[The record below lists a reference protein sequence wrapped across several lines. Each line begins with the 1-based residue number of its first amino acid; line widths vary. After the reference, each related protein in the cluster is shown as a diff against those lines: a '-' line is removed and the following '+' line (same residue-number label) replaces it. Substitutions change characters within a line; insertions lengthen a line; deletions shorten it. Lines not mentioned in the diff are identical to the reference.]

1 MKKSFFERLYI
12 IVLVIFLTFFNCGVL
27 LLAMYTY
34 NNSVT
39 AAEEVCFSEHRYISQ
54 AFEADY
60 ADKSVTASHLLM
72 VSYGT
77 FYGGKNIDLCFTRAY
92 NGAVLYTDI
101 ADTLPTP
108 DAGNMINT
116 RIDGKQYIIISDYI
130 CRGSFILTCAKDVS
144 YLDDELFNLAV
155 TFVAISVTASAVL
168 AVILYAV
175 MKKLFGPLEK
185 LRETTKQISG
195 GKFDARAN
203 EKGDDEF
210 AALAKD
216 FNVMADKIG
225 EQMDTL
231 KLNAEQKQQMLDNLA
246 HEMRT
251 PLTSIHGYAEY
262 VYGVDLSPEDRMKA
276 MNNIMS
282 ESMRL
287 KGISEKLLNSAFIRE
302 NGIEK
307 TVFNVDK
314 MLDRTRTRFL
324 LKASESGV
332 RISCNPCNITLN
344 GDETLIEL
352 LISNLAEN
360 AIRACRGKGNV
371 ELGAVKEE
379 NTLSLYVKDN
389 GIGMTQEQISHITEP
404 FYRTDKG
411 RARRDGGTGLG
422 LALCKRIADA
432 HGAVLEFESVPSAG
446 TTAYIRFEEERE

>member
-12 IVLVIFLTFFNCGVL
+12 TVLVIFLLFFNSGVL
-27 LLAMYTY
+27 LTAMYTY
-34 NNSVT
+34 NNAVT
-39 AAEEVCFSEHRYISQ
+39 SAEDICLSEHRYISQ
-54 AFEADY
+54 AFETDY
-60 ADKSVTASHLLM
+60 ADKSVTGVQLLM

-77 FYGGKNIDLCFTRAY
+77 FYGEKNIKLRFTRTY
-92 NGAVLYTDI
+92 NNTVLYSDI
-101 ADTLPTP
+101 P
-108 DAGNMINT
+108 DEIPLIDGGTIVNT
-116 RIDGKQYIIISDYI
+116 RIDGKQYIIVSDTI
-130 CRGSFILTCAKDVS
+130 CRGSYTLTCVKDVS
-144 YLDDELFNLAV
+144 YLDEELFSLAAAF
-155 TFVAISVTASAVL
+155 TAISVTASALL

-185 LRETTKQISG
+185 LRGTTKLISG
-195 GKFDARAN
+195 GDLNARAN

-216 FNVMADKIG
+216 FNVMAERIG

-231 KLNAEQKQQMLDNLA
+231 KINAEQKQQMLDNLA

-262 VYGVDLSPEDRMKA
+262 VYGVDLDPADRMKA

-307 TVFNVDK
+307 SVFSVDK
-314 MLDRTRTRFL
+314 MLERTRTRFL
-324 LKASESGV
+324 LKASEGGV
-332 RISCNPCNITLN
+332 RITYIPCGIMLN

-360 AIRACRGKGNV
+360 SIRACRGKGEI
-371 ELGAVKEE
+371 ELGATRE
-379 NTLSLYVKDN
+379 NGIITLYVKDN
-389 GIGMTQEQISHITEP
+389 GIGMTEEQLSHITEP

-411 RARRDGGTGLG
+411 RARKDGGTGLG

-446 TTAYIRFEEERE
+446 TTAYIRFKEEKE

>member
-12 IVLVIFLTFFNCGVL
+12 TVLVIFLLFFNCGVL
-27 LLAMYTY
+27 LAAMYTY
-34 NNSVT
+34 NNAVT
-39 AAEEVCFSEHRYISQ
+39 SAEDICLSEHRYISQ
-54 AFEADY
+54 AFETDY
-60 ADKSVTASHLLM
+60 ADKSVTGVQLLM

-77 FYGGKNIDLCFTRAY
+77 FYGEKNIKLRFTRSY
-92 NGAVLYTDI
+92 NGTVLYSDI
-101 ADTLPTP
+101 ADTLPAP
-108 DAGNMINT
+108 EAGNMVNT
-116 RIDGKQYIIISDYI
+116 RIDGKQYIIVSDTI
-130 CRGSFILTCAKDVS
+130 CRGSYTLTCAKDVS
-144 YLDDELFNLAV
+144 YLDEELFSLAAA
-155 TFVAISVTASAVL
+155 FAGISVTASVLL
-168 AVILYAV
+168 AVILYFV
-175 MKKLFGPLEK
+175 MKKLFDPLEK
-185 LRETTKQISG
+185 LRKTTKLISG
-195 GKFDARAN
+195 GDLNARAN

-216 FNVMADKIG
+216 FNVMAERIG

-262 VYGVDLSPEDRMKA
+262 VYGVELEPADRMQA

-287 KGISEKLLNSAFIRE
+287 KRISEKLLDSAFIRE

-307 TVFNVDK
+307 AVFNADK
-314 MLDRTRTRFL
+314 MLERTRTRFL
-324 LKASESGV
+324 LKASECGV
-332 RISCNPCNITLN
+332 RIDQIPCNITLN

-352 LISNLAEN
+352 LVSNLTEN
-360 AIRACRGKGNV
+360 AIRACRGKGCV
-371 ELGAVKEE
+371 ELGAVKEGKII
-379 NTLSLYVKDN
+379 SLYVKDN
-389 GIGMTQEQISHITEP
+389 GIGMTKEQLSHITEP

-432 HGAVLEFESVPSAG
+432 HGAALEFESVLSAG
-446 TTAYIRFEEERE
+446 TIAYVRFEEEKE

>member
-12 IVLVIFLTFFNCGVL
+12 IVLVIFLLFFNCGVL

-60 ADKSVTASHLLM
+60 ADKSITGSHLLM

-77 FYGGKNIDLCFTRAY
+77 FYGEKNIDLCFSRAY
-92 NGAVLYTDI
+92 NGAVIYTNI
-101 ADTLPTP
+101 PGSLPLP

-116 RIDGKQYIIISDYI
+116 RIDGKQYIIVSDYV
-130 CRGSFILTCAKDVS
+130 CRGSFVLTCAKDVS
-144 YLDDELFNLAV
+144 YLDEELFSLGV
-155 TFVAISVTASAVL
+155 TFVLISVTASIALAVL
-168 AVILYAV
+168 LYLV

-195 GKFDARAN
+195 GDLFARAN

-210 AALAKD
+210 SALAKD
-216 FNVMADKIG
+216 FNAMAERIG

-262 VYGVDLSPEDRMKA
+262 VYGVNLEPEDRMKA

-307 TVFNVDK
+307 AVFSVDK
-314 MLDRTRTRFL
+314 MLDRTKTRFL

-332 RISCNPCNITLN
+332 RICQIPCDITLN
-344 GDETLIEL
+344 GDETLVEL
-352 LISNLAEN
+352 LLSNLAEN
-360 AIRACRGKGNV
+360 AIRACRGKGEV
-371 ELGAVKEE
+371 IIGATSE
-379 NTLSLYVKDN
+379 NGVTTIYVKDN
-389 GIGMTQEQISHITEP
+389 GIGMTPEQLTHITEP

-432 HGAVLEFESVPSAG
+432 HGAVLEFESVPAVG
-446 TTAYIRFEEERE
+446 TTAFIRFKEEKE